1 MAGYKLPHHKHMSM
15 NELKSF
21 LNPKDIYLEQGDSKL
36 LVGDYVYKYQT
47 IGHKERF
54 NVPIISSVS
63 GTVVDIKDGYIKIK
77 NDLLEKTEKEIIN
90 RDVSKIKK
98 EEFLDIIE
106 KAGIIGMG
114 GAGFPTHMKYK
125 TDKNIELLI
134 VNAVECEPYITAD
147 YSIMNE
153 KCNELLEGINNII
166 RINKIN
172 NAILAIKK
180 TNVEVIKKFKEIID
194 KYPKIEL
201 RIVRDIYPMG
211 WERTLIKEVTKK
223 EYNILPIELG
233 IVVNNI
239 STIFAI
245 NNALKHDIPLVE
257 RIITITGENV
267 KNPGNVMVKI
277 GTSVNE
283 ILKFMGGIL
292 DDSVLISGGPMMGV
306 EINKTD
312 YIKSQ
317 MDCILVLP
325 KPKEENIINCLRCGK
340 CVSACPANLAPV
352 LIKECSNKEELIKLQ
367 VNKCI
372 SCGLCSY
379 ICPSR
384 IDLRNIV
391 NEKKEVIK

>member
-63 GTVVDIKDGYIKIK
+63 GTIVDIKDGYIKIK

-257 RIITITGENV
+257 RIVTITGENV

-292 DDSVLISGGPMMGV
+292 DDSVLINGGPMMGV

-312 YIKSQ
+312 YIKPQ
-317 MDCILVLP
+317 MNCILVLP

-384 IDLRNIV
+384 IDLRKIV

>member
-292 DDSVLISGGPMMGV
+292 DDSVLINGGPMMGV

-312 YIKSQ
+312 YIKPQ
-317 MDCILVLP
+317 MNCILVLP

-352 LIKECSNKEELIKLQ
+352 LIKECSDKEELIKLQ

>member
-114 GAGFPTHMKYK
+114 GAGFPTNMKYK

-257 RIITITGENV
+257 RIVTITGENV

-292 DDSVLISGGPMMGV
+292 DDSVLINGGPMMGV

-312 YIKSQ
+312 YIKPQ
-317 MDCILVLP
+317 MNCILVLP

>member
-21 LNPKDIYLEQGDSKL
+21 LNPKDIYLEQVDSKL

-292 DDSVLISGGPMMGV
+292 DDSVLINGGPMMGV

-312 YIKSQ
+312 YIKPQ
-317 MDCILVLP
+317 MNCILVLP

-352 LIKECSNKEELIKLQ
+352 IIKECSNKEELIKLQ

>member
-15 NELKSF
+15 NELNSF
-21 LNPKDIYLEQGDSKL
+21 LKPKDIYLEQGDSKL

-125 TDKNIELLI
+125 TDKVIELLI

-312 YIKSQ
+312 YIKPQ
-317 MDCILVLP
+317 MNCILVLP

-352 LIKECSNKEELIKLQ
+352 LIKECSDKEELIKLQ

>member
-21 LNPKDIYLEQGDSKL
+21 LKPKDIYLEQGDSKL

-292 DDSVLISGGPMMGV
+292 DDSILISGGPMMGV
-306 EINKTD
+306 EINKTE
-312 YIKSQ
+312 YIKPQ
-317 MDCILVLP
+317 MNCILVLP

>member
-1 MAGYKLPHHKHMSM
+1 MAGYKLAHHKHMSM

-223 EYNILPIELG
+223 EYDILPIELG

-292 DDSVLISGGPMMGV
+292 DDSVLINGGPMMGV

-312 YIKSQ
+312 YIKPQ
-317 MDCILVLP
+317 MNCILVLP

-352 LIKECSNKEELIKLQ
+352 LIKECCNKEELIKLQ

>member
-21 LNPKDIYLEQGDSKL
+21 LKPKDIYLEQGDSKL

-257 RIITITGENV
+257 RIVTITGENV

-312 YIKSQ
+312 YIKPQ
-317 MDCILVLP
+317 MNCILVLP

-352 LIKECSNKEELIKLQ
+352 LIKECSDKEELIKLQ

-384 IDLRNIV
+384 IDLRKIV

>member
-63 GTVVDIKDGYIKIK
+63 GTVTDIKDGYIKIK

-233 IVVNNI
+233 IIVNNI

-312 YIKSQ
+312 YIKPQ
-317 MDCILVLP
+317 MNCILVLP

>member
-21 LNPKDIYLEQGDSKL
+21 LKPKDIYLEQGDSKL

-47 IGHKERF
+47 IGHKEKF

-63 GTVVDIKDGYIKIK
+63 GTVTDIKDGYIKIK

-223 EYNILPIELG
+223 EYDILPIELG

-283 ILKFMGGIL
+283 ILKFMGGIH

-312 YIKSQ
+312 YIKPQ
-317 MDCILVLP
+317 MNCILVLP

>member
-1 MAGYKLPHHKHMSM
+1 MAVYQLQHHKHMSM

-223 EYNILPIELG
+223 EYDILPIELG

-283 ILKFMGGIL
+283 ILKFMGGIH

-306 EINKTD
+306 EINKTE
-312 YIKSQ
+312 YIKPQ
-317 MDCILVLP
+317 MNCILVLP

>member
-21 LNPKDIYLEQGDSKL
+21 LNPKDIYLEQVDSKL

-283 ILKFMGGIL
+283 ILKFVGGIL

-312 YIKSQ
+312 YIKPQ
-317 MDCILVLP
+317 MNCILVLP

>member
-292 DDSVLISGGPMMGV
+292 DDSVLINGGPMMGV

-312 YIKSQ
+312 YIKPQ
-317 MDCILVLP
+317 MNCILVLP

>member
-21 LNPKDIYLEQGDSKL
+21 LKPKDIYLEQGDSKL

-223 EYNILPIELG
+223 EYDILPIELG

-257 RIITITGENV
+257 RIVTITGENV

-312 YIKSQ
+312 YIKPQ
-317 MDCILVLP
+317 MNCILVLP

>member
-21 LNPKDIYLEQGDSKL
+21 LKPKDIYLEQGDSKL

-63 GTVVDIKDGYIKIK
+63 GTVTDIKDGYIKIK

-233 IVVNNI
+233 IIVNNI

-292 DDSVLISGGPMMGV
+292 DDSVLINGGPMMGV

-312 YIKSQ
+312 YIKPQ
-317 MDCILVLP
+317 MNCILVLP

-352 LIKECSNKEELIKLQ
+352 LIKECSDKEELIKLQ

>member
-166 RINKIN
+166 KINKIN

-312 YIKSQ
+312 YIKPQ
-317 MDCILVLP
+317 MNCILVLP

>member
-21 LNPKDIYLEQGDSKL
+21 LKPKDIYLEQGDSKL

-257 RIITITGENV
+257 RIVTITGENV

-312 YIKSQ
+312 YIKPQ
-317 MDCILVLP
+317 MNCILVLP

>member
-1 MAGYKLPHHKHMSM
+1 MAGYKLAHHKHMSM

-21 LNPKDIYLEQGDSKL
+21 LKPKDIYLEQGDSKL

-223 EYNILPIELG
+223 EYDILPIELG

-283 ILKFMGGIL
+283 ILKFMGGIH

-312 YIKSQ
+312 YIKPQ
-317 MDCILVLP
+317 MNCILVLP

-352 LIKECSNKEELIKLQ
+352 LIKECSDKEELIKLQ

>member
-21 LNPKDIYLEQGDSKL
+21 LKPKDIYLEQGDSKL

-63 GTVVDIKDGYIKIK
+63 GTVTDIKDGYIKIK

-223 EYNILPIELG
+223 EYDILPIELG

-292 DDSVLISGGPMMGV
+292 DDSILISGGPMMGV

-312 YIKSQ
+312 YIKPQ
-317 MDCILVLP
+317 MNCILVLP

>member
-21 LNPKDIYLEQGDSKL
+21 LNPKDIYLEQGNSKL
-36 LVGDYVYKYQT
+36 SVGDYVYKYQT

-223 EYNILPIELG
+223 EYDILPIELG

-283 ILKFMGGIL
+283 ILKFMGGIH

-306 EINKTD
+306 EINKTE
-312 YIKSQ
+312 YIKPQ
-317 MDCILVLP
+317 MNCILVLP

>member
-77 NDLLEKTEKEIIN
+77 NDLLEKAEKEIIN

-223 EYNILPIELG
+223 EYDILPIELG

-312 YIKSQ
+312 YIKPQ
-317 MDCILVLP
+317 MNCILVLP

>member
-15 NELKSF
+15 NELESF

-114 GAGFPTHMKYK
+114 GAGFPTNMKYK

-257 RIITITGENV
+257 RIVTITGENV

-292 DDSVLISGGPMMGV
+292 DDSVLINGGPMMGV

-312 YIKSQ
+312 YIKPQ
-317 MDCILVLP
+317 MNCILVLP

>member
-283 ILKFMGGIL
+283 ILKFMGGIH

-306 EINKTD
+306 EINKIE
-312 YIKSQ
+312 YIKPQ
-317 MDCILVLP
+317 MNCILVLP

>member
-233 IVVNNI
+233 IIVNNI

-283 ILKFMGGIL
+283 ILKFMGGIH

-306 EINKTD
+306 EINKTE
-312 YIKSQ
+312 YIKPQ
-317 MDCILVLP
+317 MNCILVLP

>member
-21 LNPKDIYLEQGDSKL
+21 LKPKDIYLEQGDSKL

-223 EYNILPIELG
+223 EYNIIPIELG

-312 YIKSQ
+312 YIKPQ
-317 MDCILVLP
+317 MNCILVLP

>member
-90 RDVSKIKK
+90 RNVSKIKK

-180 TNVEVIKKFKEIID
+180 TNVEVIKKFKEILD

-257 RIITITGENV
+257 RIVTITGENV

-283 ILKFMGGIL
+283 ILKFMGGIH
-292 DDSVLISGGPMMGV
+292 DDSILISGGPMMGV

-312 YIKSQ
+312 YIKPQ
-317 MDCILVLP
+317 MNCILVLP

>member
-223 EYNILPIELG
+223 EYDILPIELG

-312 YIKSQ
+312 YIKPQ
-317 MDCILVLP
+317 MNCILVLP

-352 LIKECSNKEELIKLQ
+352 IIKECSNKEELIKLQ

>member
-166 RINKIN
+166 KINKIN

-292 DDSVLISGGPMMGV
+292 DDSVLINGGPMMGV

-312 YIKSQ
+312 YIKPQ
-317 MDCILVLP
+317 MNCILVLP

>member
-312 YIKSQ
+312 YIKPQ
-317 MDCILVLP
+317 MNCILVLP

-352 LIKECSNKEELIKLQ
+352 LIKECSDKEELIKLQ

>member
-21 LNPKDIYLEQGDSKL
+21 LKPKDIYLEQGDSKL

-257 RIITITGENV
+257 RIVTITGENV

-312 YIKSQ
+312 YIKPQ
-317 MDCILVLP
+317 MNCILVLP

-384 IDLRNIV
+384 IDLRKIV

>member
-1 MAGYKLPHHKHMSM
+1 MAGYKLAHHKHMSM

-21 LNPKDIYLEQGDSKL
+21 LKPKDIYLEQGDSKL

-283 ILKFMGGIL
+283 ILKFMGGIH

-312 YIKSQ
+312 YIKPQ
-317 MDCILVLP
+317 MNCILVLP

-352 LIKECSNKEELIKLQ
+352 LIKECSDKEELIKLQ

>member
-21 LNPKDIYLEQGDSKL
+21 LKPKDIYLEQGDSKL

-223 EYNILPIELG
+223 EYDILPIELG

-257 RIITITGENV
+257 RIVTITGENV

-306 EINKTD
+306 EINKTE
-312 YIKSQ
+312 YIKPQ
-317 MDCILVLP
+317 MNCILVLP

>member
-21 LNPKDIYLEQGDSKL
+21 LKPKDIYLEQGDSKL

-166 RINKIN
+166 KINKIN

-312 YIKSQ
+312 YIKPQ
-317 MDCILVLP
+317 MNCILVLP

-352 LIKECSNKEELIKLQ
+352 LIKECSDKEELIKLQ

>member
-21 LNPKDIYLEQGDSKL
+21 LKPKDIYLEQGDSKL

-223 EYNILPIELG
+223 EYDILPIELG

-292 DDSVLISGGPMMGV
+292 DDSVLINGGPMMGV

-312 YIKSQ
+312 YIKPQ
-317 MDCILVLP
+317 MNCILVLP

>member
-90 RDVSKIKK
+90 RDISKIKK

-201 RIVRDIYPMG
+201 RIVRDVYPMG

-312 YIKSQ
+312 YIKPQ
-317 MDCILVLP
+317 MNCILVLP

>member
-114 GAGFPTHMKYK
+114 GAGFPPHMKYK

-312 YIKSQ
+312 YIKPQ
-317 MDCILVLP
+317 MNCILVLP
-325 KPKEENIINCLRCGK
+325 KPKEDNIINCLRCGK

-352 LIKECSNKEELIKLQ
+352 LIKECSDKEELIKLQ

>member
-283 ILKFMGGIL
+283 ILKFMGGIH

-306 EINKTD
+306 EINKTE
-312 YIKSQ
+312 YIKPQ
-317 MDCILVLP
+317 MNCILVLP

>member
-306 EINKTD
+306 EINKTE
-312 YIKSQ
+312 YIKPQ
-317 MDCILVLP
+317 MNCILVLP